1 MSLRTNKAA
10 WAAAGIF
17 TVGAV
22 TGLTAPAFLRM
33 SSAEPTT
40 AAMTPAAAVR
50 STLAAA
56 AAPAAAVANGPI
68 PLVTAPNYRA
78 IVAQNQ
84 AAVVGISIV
93 GETKVANRAP
103 FGRGNPFGDDDDNPF
118 APFFRGLPHGQGQGS
133 APMRAQ
139 GSGFIISSDGL
150 ILSNAHVV
158 DGAREVTVKL
168 SDHREFKAKVLGADK
183 SSDIA
188 VLKIEASGLSTV
200 RMGNSD
206 ALSVGDYVLAIG
218 QPFGLEE
225 TATAGI
231 VSATS
236 RALPGDGYVPFI
248 QTDAAVNPG
257 NSGGPLFDASGAVV
271 GINSQIYSNS
281 GGYQG
286 VSFAIPINL
295 AQQVQQQIVKT
306 GKVTHGRLGVQIQP
320 IDQSLADSFGL
331 KSPAGALVA
340 KVEPD
345 SAAAEA
351 GLKVG
356 DVILALN
363 GSPIADSGQ
372 LAMRV
377 NTTAPGERV
386 TLSVWR
392 DHKQQT
398 LTAKIRSDSQQ
409 VASADG
415 GAGAAPEQV
424 QLGLM
429 LRPLTREERTEA
441 GVANGLVVER
451 AQGNAADAGIQEGDV
466 ILGVDGTPVESVAQL
481 RKLVQ
486 DHHKKVAL
494 LIQRGDNRLFVPLA
508 LG

>member
-1 MSLRTNKAA
+1 MPIRSNKAA

-22 TGLTAPAFLRM
+22 TGLTAPAFLRV
-33 SSAEPTT
+33 SS
-40 AAMTPAAAVR
+40 
-50 STLAAA
+50 
-56 AAPAAAVANGPI
+56 AAPATAATSVSAAVAASVAPAASASGNAPI
-68 PLVTAPNYRA
+68 PLMTAPNYRA

-93 GETKVANRAP
+93 GETKVAER
-103 FGRGNPFGDDDDNPF
+103 GQSRDGNPFGDDDDNPF
-118 APFFRGLPHGQGQGS
+118 GQFFRGMPRGQGS
-133 APMRAQ
+133 MPMRAQ
-139 GSGFIISSDGL
+139 GSGFIVSPDGL

-168 SDHREFKAKVLGADK
+168 SDHREFKAKVLGSDK
-183 SSDIA
+183 TSDIA
-188 VLKIEASGLSTV
+188 VLKIEAKGLTTV

-257 NSGGPLFDASGAVV
+257 NSGGPLFDSSGAVV

-306 GKVTHGRLGVQIQP
+306 GKVTHGRLGVEIQP
-320 IDQSLADSFGL
+320 VDQSLADSFGL

-340 KVEPD
+340 KVEPG

-351 GLKVG
+351 GVKAG
-356 DVILALN
+356 DVILELN
-363 GSPIADSGQ
+363 GTPVADASQ
-372 LAMRV
+372 LSMRV
-377 NTTAPGERV
+377 NTTAPGERA
-386 TLSVWR
+386 TLTVWR
-392 DHKQQT
+392 EGKQQT
-398 LTAKIRSDSQQ
+398 LTAKIRSATDQ
-409 VASADG
+409 VASAEE
-415 GAGAAPEQV
+415 GAGPAEQA
-424 QLGLM
+424 QLGLT
-429 LRPLTREERTEA
+429 LRPLTRDERSEA
-441 GVANGLVVER
+441 GVPNGLVVER
-451 AQGNAADAGIQEGDV
+451 AQGHAAEAGIQEGDV
-466 ILGVDGTPVESVAQL
+466 IIGVDGTAIESVAQL

-486 DHHKKVAL
+486 DHHKRVAL

>member
-1 MSLRTNKAA
+1 MPIRTNKAA

-22 TGLTAPAFLRM
+22 TGLTAPAFLRVN
-33 SSAEPTT
+33 S
-40 AAMTPAAAVR
+40 
-50 STLAAA
+50 
-56 AAPAAAVANGPI
+56 AAPATAATSVSAAVAASVAPAATASGNAPI
-68 PLVTAPNYRA
+68 PLMTAPNYRA

-93 GETKVANRAP
+93 GETKVAE
-103 FGRGNPFGDDDDNPF
+103 RGQFRGGDPFGDDDNSPF
-118 APFFRGLPHGQGQGS
+118 GQFFRGMPHGQGS
-133 APMRAQ
+133 MPMRAQ
-139 GSGFIISSDGL
+139 GSGFIVSPDGL

-168 SDHREFKAKVLGADK
+168 SDHREFKAKVLGSDK
-183 SSDIA
+183 TSDIA
-188 VLKIEASGLSTV
+188 VLKIEAKGLTTV

-206 ALSVGDYVLAIG
+206 ALNVGDYVLAIG

-257 NSGGPLFDASGAVV
+257 NSGGPLFDSSGAVV

-286 VSFAIPINL
+286 VSFAIPINV

-306 GKVTHGRLGVQIQP
+306 GKVTHGRLGVEVQP
-320 IDQSLADSFGL
+320 VDQSLADSFGL

-340 KVEPD
+340 KVEPG

-351 GLKVG
+351 GVKAG
-356 DVILALN
+356 DVILGFN
-363 GSPIADSGQ
+363 GTPVADASQ
-372 LAMRV
+372 LSMRV
-377 NTTAPGERV
+377 NTTAPGERA
-386 TLSVWR
+386 TLTVWR
-392 DHKQQT
+392 EGKEQT
-398 LTAKIRSDSQQ
+398 FTAKIRSASEQ
-409 VASADG
+409 VASADE
-415 GAGAAPEQV
+415 GAGPAEQA
-424 QLGLM
+424 QLGLT
-429 LRPLTREERTEA
+429 LRPLTRDERSEV
-441 GVANGLVVER
+441 GVANGLVVQH
-451 AQGNAADAGIQEGDV
+451 AQGHAAEAGIQEGDV
-466 ILGVDGTPVESVAQL
+466 IIGVDGTAVESVAQL

-486 DHHKKVAL
+486 DHHKRVAL